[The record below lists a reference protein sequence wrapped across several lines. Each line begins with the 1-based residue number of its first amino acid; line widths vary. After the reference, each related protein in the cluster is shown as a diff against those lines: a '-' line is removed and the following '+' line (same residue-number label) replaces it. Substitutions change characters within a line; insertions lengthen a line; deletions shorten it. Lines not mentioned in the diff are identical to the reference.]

1 MFSGKIIKE
10 ITKGDIIQVISQYW
24 NGGVGQIHKITDD
37 YIILI
42 PIEDTPEEYQSIT
55 HEVILPLDD
64 VKVIIKV
71 NKEEIPKND

>member
-1 MFSGKIIKE
+1 MFSGKIKE
-10 ITKGDIIQVISQYW
+10 EIINGDIIQIISQYW

-37 YIILI
+37 YIILV
-42 PIEDTPEEYQSIT
+42 PIADAPEEYQSIT
-55 HEVILPLDD
+55 HEVILPLND